1 MNNFT
6 ALIIIFYTV
15 KDTLTEEDS
24 CEERDVDDGETSNEG
39 TNYSMF
45 CIVHVE
51 FTSHINRKICPVK
64 EEIGKGKYMLKEVGK
79 GIYT

>member
-51 FTSHINRKICPVK
+51 FTSHINRKK
-64 EEIGKGKYMLKEVGK
+64 EKLPSEGGDWKR
-79 GIYT
+79 